1 MRYGAFLGFRKSLR
15 VHQVVLSKFPQL
27 LSKLHT
33 LSRRSMNPLTT
44 CYKCSYD
51 SIHPDDESY
60 DRSSENRNVETTSF
74 TLDLDFRVLVEIM
87 RFVYKGIIDV
97 EQYGND
103 SVTIAVSLLSASDSF
118 EIKPLFVL
126 CLGWLRVR
134 AGVEVFYGLE
144 FCLSAQYIQNRTNKD
159 TAQEFLCEV
168 FNQFAAPIITDQDFP
183 DVSFESLKSI
193 IPHVTSKHFLHDMIY
208 RWNSFDEHPVHEVQ
222 ELLFLAKVDHQTLGV
237 VEFSCPLPSDL
248 TEKSFRV
255 IIECSSETWSVSVGL
270 DPNHFFTISSTDYRS
285 ISAVRHPEGSEE
297 VFITSTSS
305 ERVEFRTQITC
316 VEEYSIVGIFIGS
329 KVISS
334 LEFPADFGSQ
344 TFRVISRSGA
354 TVIVLKI

>member
-1 MRYGAFLGFRKSLR
+1 MRYGSFVGFCKSLR

-51 SIHPDDESY
+51 SIPPENGSD
-60 DRSSENRNVETTSF
+60 DRSPDNRNLETSSL
-74 TLDLDFRVLVEIM
+74 TLDLDFRVVVEIM
-87 RFVYKGIIDV
+87 RFVYEGIIDV
-97 EQYGND
+97 EHYGND
-103 SVTIAVSLLSASDSF
+103 SVTIAASLLSASDSF
-118 EIKPLFVL
+118 EIKPLFAL
-126 CLGWLRVR
+126 CLGWLRVH
-134 AGVEVFYGLE
+134 AGVEVFYALE
-144 FCLSAQYIQNRTNKD
+144 FCQSAQYIQNRTNKD
-159 TAQEFLCEV
+159 SAQQLLCEV
-168 FNQFAAPIITDQDFP
+168 FNQFAAPIIIDQDFP

-222 ELLFLAKVDHQTLGV
+222 ELLFLTKVDHQTLGV
-237 VEFSCPLPSDL
+237 VEFSCPISSDL
-248 TEKSFRV
+248 MEQSFRV
-255 IIECSSETWSVSVGL
+255 IIECASETWSVSVGF
-270 DPNHFFTISSTDYRS
+270 DPNHFFTISSTEYRS

-297 VFITSTSS
+297 AFITSTSS

-316 VEEYSIVGIFIGS
+316 VEEHSIVDIFIGS

-334 LEFPADFGSQ
+334 LEFQADFGSQ
-344 TFRVISRSGA
+344 TFRVISRFGA
-354 TVIVLKI
+354 TIIVLKI